1 MFIVCFQC
9 SLTIVL
15 LESDEGKGGVPLTSR
30 FFQLFCDRV
39 SAPLEAKLSVSRH
52 LLDCIDTLTQR
63 NLLSLLAYSSARTID
78 RKC

>member
-9 SLTIVL
+9 SLIIVL
-15 LESDEGKGGVPLTSR
+15 IEYDEGVPSDSS
-30 FFQLFCDRV
+30 FFFSSSVIELRA
-39 SAPLEAKLSVSRH
+39 SLEAKLSVSRH

-63 NLLSLLAYSSARTID
+63 NLLSLLAYSSTRTIE